1 MPKSESHAQP
11 TRRPPSQSRAEESR
25 AKILDAGR
33 FLFAKNGFE
42 GTNVREIAQ
51 QAGVTHTLIRY
62 HFGSKEQLWKDV
74 VTDMYRRLDQEISS
88 DNIGRLNYAS
98 LDGTREFFRRY
109 VRYCAR
115 NPEQIRIMIHE
126 SMVGGERLDWM
137 VSYILKSH
145 KGLAP
150 LLREQMKSGDVPEVF
165 LVSWFYAVSSLCQ
178 LPFALSNTIE
188 RLYGVDMTSEAAID
202 AHIDAVLGIFLRD
215 PPTSKASWPELPAW
229 THQRQPE
236 DK

>member
-1 MPKSESHAQP
+1 MAKSKTYAQP
-11 TRRPPSQSRAEESR
+11 TRRPPSQGRAEESR
-25 AKILDAGR
+25 AKILEAAR
-33 FLFAKNGFE
+33 HLFARKGFE
-42 GTNVREIAQ
+42 GTNMREIAQ
-51 QAGVTHTLIRY
+51 EVGVTHTLIRY

-88 DNIGRLNYAS
+88 EDIGRLNYGS
-98 LDGTREFFRRY
+98 LEGTREFFRRY

-145 KGLAP
+145 KTLAP
-150 LLREQMKSGDVPEVF
+150 FLREQMKRGEVPEVF

-188 RLYGVDMTSEAAID
+188 RLYGVDMTSEDAID

-215 PPTSKASWPELPAW
+215 PPASKERWPELPAW
-229 THQRQPE
+229 TREHTAE

>member
-1 MPKSESHAQP
+1 MSKSRDYVQP
-11 TRRPPSQSRAEESR
+11 TRRPPTQTRAEESR
-25 AKILDAGR
+25 AKILDAAR
-33 FLFAKNGFE
+33 HLFAKNGFE

-62 HFGSKEQLWKDV
+62 HFGSKEKLWKDV
-74 VTDMYRRLDQEISS
+74 VTDMYRRLDQEISG
-88 DNIGRLNYAS
+88 DAIGRLDYAT

-109 VRYCAR
+109 VRYCAH

-145 KGLAP
+145 KTLAP
-150 LLREQMKSGDVPEVF
+150 FLRQQMKRGEVPEVF

-178 LPFALSNTIE
+178 LPFALSSTIE

-215 PPTSKASWPELPAW
+215 PPASKERWPELPAW
-229 THQRQPE
+229 TKGPTSDE
-236 DK
+236 G